1 MFLLFIDVVIVLI
14 IILDVLFQASTRRLR
29 QMLIITLFTIRAFFF
44 VLRIY
49 ILVDLYFSAFLTA
62 FNSAPISSLRANQTH
77 DQKEKNRYDHNYP
90 YSLLCTLMQLNMIA
104 LAPVPAHVFDA
115 NVGFAVLETAAA
127 VPILSHFHTR
137 LVICVA
143 GCVCATHAK
152 SVTVRCKQALRSS
165 FQLQIHKA
173 F

>member
-1 MFLLFIDVVIVLI
+1 MRHLSRIWVMMMFLLFIDVVIVLI

-29 QMLIITLFTIRAFFF
+29 QMLIITSFTIRAFFFF

-77 DQKEKNRYDHNYP
+77 DQEEKNRYDHNNP
-90 YSLLCTLMQLNMIA
+90 YSLLCTLMHLNMIA
-104 LAPVPAHVFDA
+104 LAPVPAHVFNA

-137 LVICVA
+137 QVICVA

-152 SVTVRCKQALRSS
+152 SVTVRCK
-165 FQLQIHKA
+165 
-173 F
+173 